1 MQSTKYNLN
10 KEDGIKIL
18 KVFGWV
24 MTSTAVSF
32 LITLL
37 PQLEL
42 GSIGWLIPTINILLV
57 TIQKFIKDNNYAK
70 Q

>member
-10 KEDGIKIL
+10 AEDGQKIL

-24 MTSTAVSF
+24 MASTAVSF

-70 Q
+70 